1 VVLHKWP
8 PSEAIQ
14 KAVRDG
20 GATLVVLDAGDTG
33 VVVEGAL
40 APDGL
45 QQVLKKD
52 LEAVYSALSK
62 P

>member
-1 VVLHKWP
+1 VLHKWQ

-20 GATLVVLDAGDTG
+20 GATLVVLDSGDPGLVAGD
-33 VVVEGAL
+33 AL
-40 APDGL
+40 ATDGL
-45 QQVLKKD
+45 QQILKKD
-52 LEAVYSALSK
+52 LEAILAALRA